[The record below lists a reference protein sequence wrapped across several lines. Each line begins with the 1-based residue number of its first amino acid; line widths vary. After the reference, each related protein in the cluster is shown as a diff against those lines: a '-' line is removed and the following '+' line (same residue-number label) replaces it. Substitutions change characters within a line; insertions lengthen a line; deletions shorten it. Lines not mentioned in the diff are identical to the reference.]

1 MAKVKTSEIRSIIE
15 VLRRAYPDADCA
27 LEFQDPFQLLVSVVL
42 SAQTTDKSVNQI
54 TPILFSRFPDATA
67 LAEADPVE
75 VEGILRR
82 IGMYRTKAKNII
94 ELSSILSKKFGGQVP
109 EQYETLLSLPGVGR
123 KTANVVLA
131 VGFGVPRIAVDTHV
145 FRLSNRIGL
154 TEESDVTKTEE
165 ALMTAIPV
173 ADWIMMHHSLI
184 LHGRSICSARN
195 PKCQNCVLL
204 PWCRRNGLE
213 PMNTKN
219 TTTKAIEIGD
229 LKLGSG
235 TVKICIPL
243 VATTEMELW
252 KEVEAVKAA
261 TPDLVEWRADLCF
274 SKEPLELLR
283 ILKDLRGKMQQTPL
297 LFTYRSKREGG
308 EGSLSESDY
317 MDLVSSVIRSKLV
330 DLVDVEYSCAEERI
344 RILLQESASNGIIS
358 VLSSHRLTG
367 TPSQRK
373 MEAILE
379 HMLTY
384 GADLPKLAV
393 MAVEDDDVLRLL
405 AASERIWKKHGMP
418 PLITISMGDKGRLSR
433 IAGGQFGSCVTFA
446 AGNDP
451 SAPGQIRIEQLR
463 NALSILS
470 L

>member
-1 MAKVKTSEIRSIIE
+1 MARVGNNEIRSIIE
-15 VLRRAYPDADCA
+15 ALRRTYPDADCA
-27 LEFQDPFQLLVSVVL
+27 LEFKDPFQLLVSVVL

-54 TPILFSRFPDATA
+54 TPVLFSRFPDAAA
-67 LAEADPVE
+67 LAAADPGE

-94 ELSSILSKKFGGQVP
+94 KLSSILSERFGGKVP

-154 TEESDVTKTEE
+154 TAESDVIKTEE

-173 ADWIMMHHSLI
+173 ADWIMMHHALI
-184 LHGRSICSARN
+184 LHGRSICNARS
-195 PKCQNCVLL
+195 PKCQDCVLR
-204 PWCRRNGLE
+204 PWCKRNGLK

-219 TTTKAIEIGD
+219 TVTKAIAIRD
-229 LKLGSG
+229 LQLGSG

-243 VATTEMELW
+243 VATTEMALC
-252 KEVEAVKAA
+252 KEVETVKADS
-261 TPDLVEWRADLCF
+261 PDLIEWRADLY
-274 SKEPLELLR
+274 STEDPLELLR
-283 ILKDLRGKMQQTPL
+283 VLSDLRGKIGQIPL

-317 MDLVSSVIRSKLV
+317 NDLITTVIQRKLV
-330 DLVDVEYSCAEERI
+330 DLIDVEYSCAEERI
-344 RILLQESASNGIIS
+344 RTLLQESASNGIVS
-358 VLSSHRLTG
+358 VLSSHCLTG
-367 TPSQRK
+367 TPSQKK
-373 MEAILE
+373 MEDILE
-379 HMLTY
+379 HMLSF

-393 MAVEDDDVLRLL
+393 MAVEDTDVLRLL
-405 AASERIWKKHGMP
+405 AATERIWKKHGMQ

-446 AGNDP
+446 AGEDP

-463 NALSILS
+463 SALSILS